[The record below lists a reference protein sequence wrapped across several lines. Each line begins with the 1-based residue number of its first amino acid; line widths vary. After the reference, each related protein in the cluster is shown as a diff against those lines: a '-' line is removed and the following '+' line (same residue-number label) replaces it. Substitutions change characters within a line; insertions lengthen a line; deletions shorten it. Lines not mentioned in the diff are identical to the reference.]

1 MLTTMLR
8 PWDVIQVMALGPI
21 EMFLVAFERKRS
33 KRKEIGM
40 LLKLFEEEEIEG
52 ETANGANQ
60 TILSSL
66 HRICR
71 SILFFLE
78 LWCSL

>member
-1 MLTTMLR
+1 MTMLR

-40 LLKLFEEEEIEG
+40 LLELFEEEEIEG
-52 ETANGANQ
+52 ETAN
-60 TILSSL
+60 
-66 HRICR
+66 
-71 SILFFLE
+71 
-78 LWCSL
+78 